1 MKRFLVLFSM
11 LLVSLSAFA
20 AEQPVVEV
28 IQLKHRT
35 ADQVMPLLRPFV
47 AKQGE
52 MAGGG
57 GQIIIRTTPANLR
70 QLKEILRKTDVP
82 LRRLLITVRQNAPFE
97 REAKG
102 ASGSVSIGTHTGM
115 SSGGEVVSTRSLEKA
130 EDIQQLRVT
139 EGSRAFI
146 RVGTSIPMPERTI
159 IREGSTVNTVEG
171 VSYRD
176 IAAGFHVLPMTSG
189 ERVFLEITAQRD
201 TADAQ
206 GNIKLQ
212 VVQTSISGRLGEWLE
227 IAGVGQ
233 AESEKENGV
242 SYSTSELGL
251 EQRRVLIK
259 VEEAR

>member
-35 ADQVMPLLRPFV
+35 ADQVLPLLRPFG

-97 REAKG
+97 GEAKG
-102 ASGSVSIGTHTGM
+102 ASGSVSIGTHTV

-130 EDIQQLRVT
+130 EDIQQLQVT

-233 AESEKENGV
+233 AESEKESGV
-242 SYSTSELGL
+242 SYSTSELGV